1 MDGEEAIN
9 ETAKGKTVT
18 TTTSTTIA
26 AVHGTG
32 PAAPRMRAKICSIGS
47 TISGHVTASADNVH
61 PRAAVGRQRR
71 TFIRRSSRTSN
82 GCTKKNAP
90 HTTDIPQR
98 PSKLDPVKGDII
110 RLLAQHAYSAQQ
122 LYQQL
127 KERG

>member
-32 PAAPRMRAKICSIGS
+32 PAAPRMRAMICSVGS

-61 PRAAVGRQRR
+61 PRAAAGHQRR
-71 TFIRRSSRTSN
+71 TFIRRSSRMSN

-98 PSKLDPVKGDII
+98 PSTADASNKCQMPLTMNAANNARTRPCRANGP
-110 RLLAQHAYSAQQ
+110 
-122 LYQQL
+122 
-127 KERG
+127 